1 MYPSS
6 PTEANRRGLKYYFT
20 GKPCKNGHISVRY
33 AQNKNCLQCLRDRN
47 KARTH
52 NDYWLQYGQ
61 NEAFKRRK
69 RLAAKEHYE
78 KVKHLPRNYQARRRQ
93 AEGLASIATDAG
105 KLEIK
110 RLYLEARLRSIETGI
125 PHEVDHI
132 VPLLHETVCGLHVPA
147 NLEILTRRQNRRK
160 SNRFYRTKVERM
172 YKKAPRRGAN
182 HEEKLAE

>member
-1 MYPSS
+1 MEDKVYPSS

-61 NEAFKRRK
+61 DEAFKKRK

-78 KVKHLPRNYQARRRQ
+78 KRKHLPRYYHARRRQ
-93 AEGLASIATDAG
+93 VEELASIATDAG

-110 RLYLEARLRSIETGI
+110 RLYLEARLRSIETGV

-172 YKKAPRRGAN
+172 YKKAPPERGQS
-182 HEEKLAE
+182 